1 MKRKAGPLRIDERLA
16 AHVATRGSRRA
27 NITTASA
34 TACRQQIFRIMA
46 AGPRTDRREHP
57 HRDVGPDAGHAG
69 GEYGDPRTT
78 KWPAAGAD

>member
-1 MKRKAGPLRIDERLA
+1 MRRKAGPLRIDERHA
-16 AHVATRGSRRA
+16 AHIATHGSRRA

-34 TACRQQIFRIMA
+34 TACREPIFRIMT

-57 HRDVGPDAGHAG
+57 HRDVGPDAGHAN
-69 GEYGDPRTT
+69 YSDPRTT